1 MRFVSAITYCR
12 GWGERT
18 IAPLMDAERMTANR
32 TEIGLVFFAAVVQGL
47 ALVTFPAASAIFT
60 DPHGFGF
67 DSPRY
72 GAMFVP
78 QVVFAILASAMAPK
92 MARRWSL
99 RKVLLVGF
107 ASNFVSMTLL
117 ALSALLVGVP
127 DVAFYVLLAATG
139 TLGLGFGSTV
149 MALNTY
155 AETFF
160 PQGTDGAVLA
170 LNALLGVGTAL
181 APVLVAIVVGVGA
194 WWLLPVVVA
203 CVLVITFGVAF
214 KQPLNGPA
222 EALSNSPTPVGFGN
236 LPPSFWPFVSDR
248 FV

>member
-1 MRFVSAITYCR
+1 MM
-12 GWGERT
+12 G
-18 IAPLMDAERMTANR
+18 AERMTANR

-67 DSPRY
+67 DSTRY

-160 PQGTDGAVLA
+160 PARRRWRGAGAECAAWGGHRLGT
-170 LNALLGVGTAL
+170 GTGRDRRQHRRM
-181 APVLVAIVVGVGA
+181 VAA
-194 WWLLPVVVA
+194 A
-203 CVLVITFGVAF
+203 
-214 KQPLNGPA
+214 
-222 EALSNSPTPVGFGN
+222 
-236 LPPSFWPFVSDR
+236 DR
-248 FV
+248 GGLHSQC

>member
-12 GWGERT
+12 GWSERT
-18 IAPLMDAERMTANR
+18 TALVMGVERMTANR

-67 DSPRY
+67 DSTRY

-107 ASNFVSMTLL
+107 ASNFV
-117 ALSALLVGVP
+117 
-127 DVAFYVLLAATG
+127 
-139 TLGLGFGSTV
+139 
-149 MALNTY
+149 
-155 AETFF
+155 
-160 PQGTDGAVLA
+160 
-170 LNALLGVGTAL
+170 
-181 APVLVAIVVGVGA
+181 
-194 WWLLPVVVA
+194 
-203 CVLVITFGVAF
+203 
-214 KQPLNGPA
+214 
-222 EALSNSPTPVGFGN
+222 
-236 LPPSFWPFVSDR
+236 
-248 FV
+248 